1 LKQIRYV
8 NRLTWRNLL
17 MRLLWGIARTLLFR
31 PTPRWALHGW
41 RRIILR
47 TFGAKVGVGCRIDP
61 SARIWAP
68 WNLDMGDYV
77 CLGESVDLYSV
88 DTIKIGN
95 KVTISQRV
103 FVCTA
108 SHDIAYLDR
117 PLVHAPIVVC
127 DHAWVA
133 AEVMLH
139 PGVTV
144 GEGAVIAAR
153 AVLRNEAPNWTV
165 WAGNPAREVGR
176 RRLTNDT
183 SEAGE

>member
-1 LKQIRYV
+1 MKQLQYKNQLTHR
-8 NRLTWRNLL
+8 NRLA
-17 MRLLWGIARTLLFR
+17 RLLWGIAYTLAFR
-31 PTPRWALHGW
+31 PTPRWAMNGW
-41 RRIILR
+41 RRAILR
-47 TFGAKVGVGCRIDP
+47 IFGAKVGVGCRIDP

-68 WNLDMGDYV
+68 WNLDIGDYV
-77 CLGESVDLYSV
+77 GIGESVGLYTV
-88 DTIKIGN
+88 DNIKIGS

-127 DHAWVA
+127 DHAWIA
-133 AEVMLH
+133 AEAMLH

-153 AVLRNEAPNWTV
+153 AVLRGKAPAWTV
-165 WAGNPAREVGR
+165 WAGNPAREVGL
-176 RRLTNDT
+176 RLITEDT
-183 SEAGE
+183 SKGDE